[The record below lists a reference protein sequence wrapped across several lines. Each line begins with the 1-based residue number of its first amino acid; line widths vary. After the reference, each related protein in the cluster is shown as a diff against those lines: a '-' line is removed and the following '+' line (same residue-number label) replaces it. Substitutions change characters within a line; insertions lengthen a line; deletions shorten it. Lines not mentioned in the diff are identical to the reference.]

1 MLRNATTIH
10 IENIPQE
17 MKEVKAWVC
26 WREAERDGK
35 ITKIPTSPF
44 SGRDIS
50 ITAPSNWMTF
60 GEAVRFSRTTGIAG
74 IGFVFSK
81 QNGFVGVD
89 IDHCIDEY
97 GNLSPLAKEI
107 VEKLDSYT
115 EISVSGTGL
124 HIICKGTL
132 PPGRKKNK
140 ELGLEMYSEGRFFTV
155 TGDVWSDYRSIEERT
170 EELAWIHRRYL
181 AKVVDANRSKG
192 RGGVKVG
199 VTDVIEQMR
208 KGKNGDVL
216 IDLYHGDWQGHYPSQ
231 SEAEMALMNA
241 LAFYT
246 DSDPELMDTL
256 YRESGLYRPKWDAKR
271 SADGRTYG
279 QMTLDKAIAGTVN
292 WSSSQNSMS
301 NKSVTIVHRELPPWY
316 VRGERGNVKFVPGI
330 LAQHLSTTIP
340 AIYAGSSY
348 YLYDHGVYVKTSRD
362 RVRQIIQQYLKVEYM
377 QPRHLND
384 VYDLWQTYILRDLDE
399 LNSDEN
405 NHLINFKNG
414 IYNVRTKEF
423 VEHSPQY
430 LSTIQ
435 LNAEYRPDAVCPE
448 FLKFLRQALAPEN
461 IPLVQEILGYLLVPF
476 TQAQKAFLLYGPPRT
491 GKSTFLRVIEDII
504 GKANISNVPLQD
516 LDSRFKTSLLHGK
529 LINLFADLPA
539 KPIQDTGF
547 FKALTGEDS
556 VIGEVKYQDPFSFF
570 NKARMI
576 FSANELPR
584 NNVDRSDAFYRR
596 IIIIPFV
603 NQVEIDKV
611 DWRLN
616 ERLSKEKDGIVQWAL
631 KGLERLMR
639 NDFRFSE
646 SASSKELTTQYKI
659 DSDNVQWF
667 IANYCEFS
675 PGERVYNTRLYN
687 GYRNACIKNG
697 MQPVSNIAFGRALE
711 QHLGS
716 KIQKIKESGSKLTV
730 YQGIKLRPLA

>member
-1 MLRNATTIH
+1 M
-10 IENIPQE
+10 
-17 MKEVKAWVC
+17 KAWVC
-26 WREAERDGK
+26 WREGERDGK

-44 SGRDIS
+44 NGRDINV
-50 ITAPSNWMTF
+50 TDPSNWMTF
-60 GEAVRFSRTTGIAG
+60 DEAVKSSRATGIAG
-74 IGFVFSK
+74 IGFVFSP
-81 QNGFVGVD
+81 QYGFVGVD
-89 IDHCIDEY
+89 IDHCIHED
-97 GNLSPLAKEI
+97 GTLSALAEEI
-107 VEKLDSYT
+107 VKTLGSYT
-115 EISVSGTGL
+115 EVSVSGTGL

-132 PPGRKKNK
+132 PPGRKKNQ
-140 ELGLEMYSEGRFFTV
+140 ELGVEMYSEGRFFTV
-155 TGDVWSDYRSIEERT
+155 TGDVWSGYTDIEERT
-170 EELAWIHRRYL
+170 DELARIHRL
-181 AKVVDANRSKG
+181 FVAKG
-192 RGGVKVG
+192 KVESQG
-199 VTDVIEQMR
+199 IGSEGKDRREIAHADVIEQMR
-208 KGKNGDVL
+208 RGKDGDRL
-216 IDLYHGDWQGHYPSQ
+216 IDLYHGNWQGHYPSQ

-279 QMTLDKAIAGTVN
+279 QMTIDKAIAGTVN
-292 WSSSQNSMS
+292 WSSSQKSMS

-405 NHLINFKNG
+405 SHLINFKNG

-435 LNAEYRPDAVCPE
+435 LNAEYRPDAVFPE
-448 FLKFLRQALAPEN
+448 FLKFLRQALTPEN
-461 IPLVQEILGYLLVPF
+461 IQLVQEILGYLLVPF

-516 LDSRFKTSLLHGK
+516 LDGRFKTSLLHGK
-529 LINLFADLPA
+529 LVNLFADLPA
-539 KPIQDTGF
+539 KPLQDTGF

-556 VIGEVKYQDPFSFF
+556 VLAEVKYQDPFSFF

-603 NQVEIDKV
+603 NRVEIDKV

-639 NDFRFSE
+639 NDFKFSE
-646 SASSKELTTQYKI
+646 STSSKELITQYKI